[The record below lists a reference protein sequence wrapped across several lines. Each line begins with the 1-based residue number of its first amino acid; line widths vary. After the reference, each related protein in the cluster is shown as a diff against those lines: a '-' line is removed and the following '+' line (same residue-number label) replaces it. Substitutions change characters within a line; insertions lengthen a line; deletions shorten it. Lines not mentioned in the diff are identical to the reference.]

1 MDAREESS
9 KLNCICTGP
18 VARVVIAGVND
29 TRALPVTQLGTPL
42 NLTLGL
48 APSRVL
54 WPPSDATSLSSSRL
68 LNCSRGWRRT
78 FEITCQYALEASAAT
93 AKVLHV
99 CNGSATVSIDGAKLC
114 PLRRTCA
121 SWNVTRQVCDTSRF
135 TETGVPACLI
145 ER

>member
-1 MDAREESS
+1 M
-9 KLNCICTGP
+9 
-18 VARVVIAGVND
+18 ARVVIAGVNG
-29 TRALPVTQLGTPL
+29 TTPLPVTQLGTPL
-42 NLTLGL
+42 NLTLRL

-54 WPPSDATSLSSSRL
+54 WPPSDATSFSSSRL
-68 LNCSRGWRRT
+68 LNCTRGWRRT
-78 FEITCQYALEASAAT
+78 FEVTCQYAVEASAAT

-121 SWNVTRQVCDTSRF
+121 SWNVTRQVGVTPRW
-135 TETGVPACLI
+135 TEMCGPACLI